1 MYKQFFGL
9 TRNPF
14 EISPDPFFYHATP
27 RHNEALANLHYG
39 VGRRKGFIVIT
50 GEVGTGKTLLV
61 RCLLA
66 ELRKNNIA
74 FGYVFNPLLS
84 VTEFFQYIMADLGLP
99 YTGRTKTEMLLDL
112 NRFLIQRHARGL
124 ITALVVDE
132 AQALRSDLLE
142 EIRLLTNLETSQQ
155 KLLQI
160 VLMGQPELDAVLDSA
175 ALRQLKQRVSLR
187 CQLLPLDEPQ
197 VRLYIQSRLERAGA
211 AAEPPIFSNE
221 AFSKIYEYSHG
232 IPRIINTLCE
242 NALVNAFAR
251 EQRTVTG
258 EMITEVADDFR
269 LSNAPPPSMPE
280 QEISIPSAVSGDN
293 GESLLRSLF
302 RLLRNTD
309 SQQTNSD
316 EKPMHT
322 SAGRRV

>member
-9 TRNPF
+9 TKNPF

-84 VTEFFQYIMADLGLP
+84 TTEFFQYIMADLGLQ
-99 YTGRTKTEMLLDL
+99 YSGRSKTEMLLDL

-132 AQALRSDLLE
+132 AQALRPELLE

-160 VLMGQPELDAVLDSA
+160 VLMGQPELESILDSPS
-175 ALRQLKQRVSLR
+175 LRQLKQRISLR
-187 CQLLPLDEPQ
+187 CQLFPFDEAQ
-197 VRLYIQSRLERAGA
+197 THSYVLSRLERAGA
-211 AAEPPIFSNE
+211 KPEPPIFEPE
-221 AFSKIYEYSHG
+221 ALTKIFEYSRG
-232 IPRIINTLCE
+232 IPRIINNLCE
-242 NALVNAFAR
+242 NSMVNAFAR
-251 EQRTVTG
+251 QQRNVTADL
-258 EMITEVADDFR
+258 ITEVAADFR
-269 LSNAPPPSMPE
+269 LTESASMPE
-280 QEISIPSAVSGDN
+280 QPVEAGAVAQDSN
-293 GESLLRSLF
+293 ESLLRSLF
-302 RLLRNTD
+302 RVLRTMDNA
-309 SQQTNSD
+309 QALE
-316 EKPMHT
+316 EKSVP
-322 SAGRRV
+322 SADGRRG

>member
-9 TRNPF
+9 TKNPF

-84 VTEFFQYIMADLGLP
+84 TTEFFQYIMADLGLQ
-99 YTGRTKTEMLLDL
+99 YGGRSKTEMLLDL
-112 NRFLIQRHARGL
+112 NRFLIQLHARGL

-132 AQALRSDLLE
+132 AQALRPELLE

-160 VLMGQPELDAVLDSA
+160 VLMGQPELESALDSPS
-175 ALRQLKQRVSLR
+175 LRQLKQRVSLR
-187 CQLLPLDEPQ
+187 CQLLPLDEAQ
-197 VRLYIQSRLERAGA
+197 THGYVLSRLERAGA
-211 AAEPPIFSNE
+211 KPEPPIF
-221 AFSKIYEYSHG
+221 ARG
-232 IPRIINTLCE
+232 IPRIINNLCE
-242 NALVNAFAR
+242 NSMVNAFAR
-251 EQRTVTG
+251 QQRSVTAD
-258 EMITEVADDFR
+258 MITEVAADFR
-269 LSNAPPPSMPE
+269 LTGSALVPE
-280 QEISIPSAVSGDN
+280 QPVEAGAVAQDSN
-293 GESLLRSLF
+293 ESLLRSLF
-302 RLLRNTD
+302 RVLRTMDNAQALEEK
-309 SQQTNSD
+309 SVPSD
-316 EKPMHT
+316 D
-322 SAGRRV
+322 GRRV

>member
-14 EISPDPFFYHATP
+14 EISPDPFFYHPTP

-74 FGYVFNPLLS
+74 FAYVFNPLLP
-84 VTEFFQYIMADLGLP
+84 VVEFFQYIMADLGLT
-99 YTGRTKTEMLLDL
+99 YAGRTKAEMLLDL

-132 AQALRSDLLE
+132 AQALRPELLE

-160 VLMGQPELDAVLDSA
+160 VLMGQPELEVILDSQE
-175 ALRQLKQRVSLR
+175 LRQLKQRVALR
-187 CQLLPLDEPQ
+187 CQLQPLDAAQ
-197 VRLYIQSRLERAGA
+197 THAYVLSRLERAGA
-211 AAEPPIFSNE
+211 APASPVFSPE
-221 AFSKIYEYSHG
+221 ALERIYEYSRG
-232 IPRIINTLCE
+232 IPRVINTLCE
-242 NALVNAFAR
+242 NSMVNAFAR
-251 EQRTVTG
+251 EQRPVSP
-258 EMITEVADDFR
+258 EIISDVAADFR
-269 LSNAPPPSMPE
+269 LTPPSLPE
-280 QEISIPSAVSGDN
+280 ESALPVTAREDN
-293 GESLLRSLF
+293 EDGLLRSLF
-302 RLLRNTD
+302 RLLRTMDN
-309 SQQTNSD
+309 QTMEA
-316 EKPMHT
+316 EKSLHT
-322 SAGRRV
+322 VAGRRV

>member
-14 EISPDPFFYHATP
+14 EISPDPFFYHPTP

-61 RCLLA
+61 RCLLS

-74 FGYVFNPLLS
+74 FAYVFNPLLP
-84 VTEFFQYIMADLGLP
+84 VVEFFQYIMADFGLP
-99 YTGRTKTEMLLDL
+99 YAGRTKTEMLLDL

-132 AQALRSDLLE
+132 AQALRADLLE

-160 VLMGQPELDAVLDSA
+160 VLMGQPELELVLDSPE
-175 ALRQLKQRVSLR
+175 LRQLKQRISLR

-197 VRLYIQSRLERAGA
+197 TRAYVLSRLERAGA
-211 AAEPPIFSNE
+211 PPEPPIFSDE
-221 AFSKIYEYSHG
+221 ALEKLFEYSRG
-232 IPRIINTLCE
+232 IPRIINNLCE
-242 NALVNAFAR
+242 NTMVSAFSS
-251 EQRTVTG
+251 EQRPVTA
-258 EMITEVADDFR
+258 EMVTDVAADFR
-269 LSNAPPPSMPE
+269 LINPSLPE
-280 QEISIPSAVSGDN
+280 EIPLATAAREEN
-293 GESLLRSLF
+293 NESLLRSLF
-302 RLLRNTD
+302 RMLRTMDNQELEADKTM
-309 SQQTNSD
+309 QT
-316 EKPMHT
+316 T
-322 SAGRRV
+322 AARRI

>member
-9 TRNPF
+9 SKNPF
-14 EISPDPFFYHATP
+14 EISPDPYFYHATP

-84 VTEFFQYIMADLGLP
+84 TTEFFQYIMADLGLQ
-99 YTGRTKTEMLLDL
+99 YSGRSKTEMLLDL

-132 AQALRSDLLE
+132 AQALRPELLE

-160 VLMGQPELDAVLDSA
+160 VLMGQPELEAVLDSPS
-175 ALRQLKQRVSLR
+175 LRQLKQRVSLR
-187 CQLLPLDEPQ
+187 CQLLPLDEEQ
-197 VRLYIQSRLERAGA
+197 TRSYVLSRLERAGA
-211 AAEPPIFSNE
+211 KPEPPIFDAE
-221 AFSKIYEYSHG
+221 GLAKIYEYSRG
-232 IPRIINTLCE
+232 IPRIINNLCE
-242 NALVNAFAR
+242 NSMVAAFAR
-251 EQRTVTG
+251 EIRTVTP
-258 EMITEVADDFR
+258 EMISEVAADFR
-269 LSNAPPPSMPE
+269 LGTTAAVPEEPAGANALPVE
-280 QEISIPSAVSGDN
+280 N
-293 GESLLRSLF
+293 NESLLRSLF
-302 RLLRNTD
+302 RLLRTMDNE
-309 SQQTNSD
+309 QPLE
-316 EKPMHT
+316 EKSIP
-322 SAGRRV
+322 SADGRRI

>member
-14 EISPDPFFYHATP
+14 EISPDPFFYHPTP

-61 RCLLA
+61 RCLLS

-74 FGYVFNPLLS
+74 FAYVFNPLLP
-84 VTEFFQYIMADLGLP
+84 VVEFFQYIMADFGLP
-99 YTGRTKTEMLLDL
+99 YAGRTKTEMLLDL

-132 AQALRSDLLE
+132 AQALRADLLE

-160 VLMGQPELDAVLDSA
+160 VLMGQPELELVLDSPE
-175 ALRQLKQRVSLR
+175 LRQLKQRVSLR
-187 CQLLPLDEPQ
+187 CQLLPLDESQ
-197 VRLYIQSRLERAGA
+197 TRAYILSRLERAGA
-211 AAEPPIFSNE
+211 AADAPIFSDE
-221 AFSKIYEYSHG
+221 ALSKVFEYSRG
-232 IPRIINTLCE
+232 IPRIINNLCE
-242 NALVNAFAR
+242 NSMVSAFSA
-251 EQRTVTG
+251 EQRPVTADV
-258 EMITEVADDFR
+258 ITDVAADFR
-269 LSNAPPPSMPE
+269 LISPALPEEVPMAAVAREESN
-280 QEISIPSAVSGDN
+280 
-293 GESLLRSLF
+293 ESLLRSLF
-302 RLLRNTD
+302 RMLRTMDNQDLDTD
-309 SQQTNSD
+309 KSMQTI
-316 EKPMHT
+316 
-322 SAGRRV
+322 AGRRV

>member
-9 TRNPF
+9 TKNPF
-14 EISPDPFFYHATP
+14 EISPDPYFYHATP

-66 ELRKNNIA
+66 ELRKSNIA

-84 VTEFFQYIMADLGLP
+84 TTEFFQYIMADLGLP
-99 YTGRTKTEMLLDL
+99 YSGRSKTEMLLDL

-132 AQALRSDLLE
+132 AQALRPELLE

-160 VLMGQPELDAVLDSA
+160 VLMGQPELEAVLDSPS
-175 ALRQLKQRVSLR
+175 LRQLKQRVSLR
-187 CQLLPLDEPQ
+187 CQLLPLDEEQ
-197 VRLYIQSRLERAGA
+197 TRGYVLSRLERAGA
-211 AAEPPIFSNE
+211 KPEPLIFEPE
-221 AFSKIYEYSHG
+221 ALTKVFEYSRG
-232 IPRIINTLCE
+232 IPRIINNLCE
-242 NALVNAFAR
+242 NAMVNAFAR
-251 EQRTVTG
+251 EQRNVTAD
-258 EMITEVADDFR
+258 MIAEVAADFR
-269 LSNAPPPSMPE
+269 LTGSISATEDTAAASTVPPE
-280 QEISIPSAVSGDN
+280 N
-293 GESLLRSLF
+293 NESLLRSLF
-302 RLLRNTD
+302 KLLRTMD
-309 SQQTNSD
+309 SNQSIE
-316 EKPMHT
+316 EKPVP
-322 SAGRRV
+322 SADGRRV

>member
-9 TRNPF
+9 TKNPF
-14 EISPDPFFYHATP
+14 EISPDPYFYHATP

-84 VTEFFQYIMADLGLP
+84 TTEFFQYIMADLGLQ
-99 YTGRTKTEMLLDL
+99 YSGRSKTEMLLDL

-132 AQALRSDLLE
+132 AQALRPELLE

-160 VLMGQPELDAVLDSA
+160 VLMGQPELEGVLDSPT
-175 ALRQLKQRVSLR
+175 LRQLKQRVSLR
-187 CQLLPLDEPQ
+187 CQLLPLDEEQ
-197 VRLYIQSRLERAGA
+197 THSYVLSRLERAGGSP
-211 AAEPPIFSNE
+211 EPAIFEPE
-221 AFSKIYEYSHG
+221 ALTRVFEYSRG
-232 IPRIINTLCE
+232 IPRIINNLCE
-242 NALVNAFAR
+242 NSMVNAFAR
-251 EQRTVTG
+251 QQHTVTG
-258 EMITEVADDFR
+258 EMITEVAADFR
-269 LSNAPPPSMPE
+269 LTTSTSVPEEPVGAGAVPPE
-280 QEISIPSAVSGDN
+280 N
-293 GESLLRSLF
+293 NESLLRSLF
-302 RLLRNTD
+302 RALRTMD
-309 SQQTNSD
+309 SAQSLE
-316 EKPMHT
+316 EKPIP
-322 SAGRRV
+322 SADGRRI

>member
-9 TRNPF
+9 TKNPF
-14 EISPDPFFYHATP
+14 EISPDPYFYHATP

-84 VTEFFQYIMADLGLP
+84 TTEFFQYIMADLGLQ
-99 YTGRTKTEMLLDL
+99 YSGRSKTEMLLDL

-132 AQALRSDLLE
+132 AQALRPELLE

-160 VLMGQPELDAVLDSA
+160 VLMGQPELEGVLDSPN
-175 ALRQLKQRVSLR
+175 LRQLKQRVSLR
-187 CQLLPLDEPQ
+187 CQLLPLDEEQ
-197 VRLYIQSRLERAGA
+197 TRSYVLSRLERAGA
-211 AAEPPIFSNE
+211 PPEPPIFEEE
-221 AFSKIYEYSHG
+221 ALAKIYEYSRG
-232 IPRIINTLCE
+232 IPRIINNLCE
-242 NALVNAFAR
+242 NVMVNAFAR
-251 EQRTVTG
+251 EIRTVTPD
-258 EMITEVADDFR
+258 MIAEVAADFR
-269 LSNAPPPSMPE
+269 LGASASAPE
-280 QEISIPSAVSGDN
+280 QAADVTATAAEN
-293 GESLLRSLF
+293 NESLLRSLL
-302 RLLRNTD
+302 RLVRTVDNAQPLE
-309 SQQTNSD
+309 
-316 EKPMHT
+316 EKNIP
-322 SAGRRV
+322 SADGRRV

>member
-9 TRNPF
+9 ARNPF
-14 EISPDPFFYHATP
+14 EISPDPFFYHPTP

-74 FGYVFNPLLS
+74 FGYVFNPLLP
-84 VTEFFQYIMADLGLP
+84 VVEFFQYIMADFGLP
-99 YTGRTKTEMLLDL
+99 YAGRTKAEMLLEL

-132 AQALRSDLLE
+132 AQALRPELLE

-160 VLMGQPELDAVLDSA
+160 VLMGQPELEMVLDSPE
-175 ALRQLKQRVSLR
+175 LRQLKQRVALR
-187 CQLLPLDEPQ
+187 CQLQPLDEQ
-197 VRLYIQSRLERAGA
+197 QTRAYVLSRLERGGA
-211 AAEPPIFSNE
+211 PAEPAIFSEE
-221 AFSKIYEYSHG
+221 ALSKVFEFSRG
-232 IPRIINTLCE
+232 IPRIINNLCE
-242 NALVNAFAR
+242 NSMVNAFAR
-251 EQRTVTG
+251 EQRPVTG
-258 EMITEVADDFR
+258 EMVTDVAADFR
-269 LSNAPPPSMPE
+269 LISPALPE
-280 QEISIPSAVSGDN
+280 EIPASIAAREEN
-293 GESLLRSLF
+293 NESILRSLF
-302 RLLRNTD
+302 RALRTMDN
-309 SQQTNSD
+309 QQLQA
-316 EKPMHT
+316 EKPMPAT
-322 SAGRRV
+322 AGRRV

>member
-14 EISPDPFFYHATP
+14 EISPDPYFYHPTP

-61 RCLLA
+61 RCLLS

-74 FGYVFNPLLS
+74 FGYVFNPLLP
-84 VTEFFQYIMADLGLP
+84 VVEFFQYIMADFGLP
-99 YTGRTKTEMLLDL
+99 YSGRTKTEMLLDL

-132 AQALRSDLLE
+132 AQALRAELLE

-160 VLMGQPELDAVLDSA
+160 VLMGQPELEVVLDSPE
-175 ALRQLKQRVSLR
+175 LRQLKQRVALR
-187 CQLLPLDEPQ
+187 CQLQPLDESQ
-197 VRLYIQSRLERAGA
+197 THAYVLSRLERAGA
-211 AAEPPIFSNE
+211 PAEPEVFSEE
-221 AFSKIYEYSHG
+221 ALSKIFEYSRG

-242 NALVNAFAR
+242 NSMVSAFSC
-251 EQRTVTG
+251 EQRPVTADI
-258 EMITEVADDFR
+258 ITDVAADFR
-269 LSNAPPPSMPE
+269 LISPALPE
-280 QEISIPSAVSGDN
+280 EVPLAAAAVAAN
-293 GESLLRSLF
+293 NESLLRSLF
-302 RLLRNTD
+302 RMVRSMDN
-309 SQQTNSD
+309 QTLEAN
-316 EKPMHT
+316 K
-322 SAGRRV
+322 

>member
-9 TRNPF
+9 ARNPF
-14 EISPDPFFYHATP
+14 EISPDPFFYHPTP

-74 FGYVFNPLLS
+74 FAYVFNPLLP
-84 VTEFFQYIMADLGLP
+84 VVEFFQYIMADLGLP
-99 YTGRTKTEMLLDL
+99 YAGRTKTEMLLDL

-132 AQALRSDLLE
+132 AQALRTDLLE

-160 VLMGQPELDAVLDSA
+160 VLLGQPELEVILDSA
-175 ALRQLKQRVSLR
+175 ELRQLKQRVALR
-187 CQLLPLDEPQ
+187 CQLQPLDHEQ
-197 VRLYIQSRLERAGA
+197 TRAYVLSRLERAGA
-211 AAEPPIFSNE
+211 PKEPPIFSDD
-221 AFSKIYEYSHG
+221 AFDKLYEFSRG
-232 IPRIINTLCE
+232 IPRIINNLCE
-242 NALVNAFAR
+242 NSMVIAFAH
-251 EQRTVTG
+251 EQRPVTG
-258 EMITEVADDFR
+258 KMITEVATDFR
-269 LSNAPPPSMPE
+269 LIPQGMPE
-280 QEISIPSAVSGDN
+280 DITISRTAAEEN
-293 GESLLRSLF
+293 NESLLRSLF
-302 RLLRNTD
+302 RMMRTMDND
-309 SQQTNSD
+309 NQTMPA
-316 EKPMHT
+316 EKPLQAT
-322 SAGRRV
+322 AGRRV

>member
-9 TRNPF
+9 TKNPF
-14 EISPDPFFYHATP
+14 EISPDPYFYHATP

-84 VTEFFQYIMADLGLP
+84 TNEFFQYIMADLGLQ
-99 YTGRTKTEMLLDL
+99 YSGRSKTEMLLDL

-132 AQALRSDLLE
+132 AQALRPELLE

-160 VLMGQPELDAVLDSA
+160 VLMGQPELEVVLDSPS
-175 ALRQLKQRVSLR
+175 LRQLKQRVSLR
-187 CQLLPLDEPQ
+187 CQLLPLDEEQ
-197 VRLYIQSRLERAGA
+197 TRSYILSRLERAGA
-211 AAEPPIFSNE
+211 KGDPPIFDE
-221 AFSKIYEYSHG
+221 DALKKVYEYSRG
-232 IPRIINTLCE
+232 IPRIINNLCE
-242 NALVNAFAR
+242 NSMVNAFAR
-251 EQRTVTG
+251 EIRTVNP
-258 EMITEVADDFR
+258 EMISEVAADFR
-269 LSNAPPPSMPE
+269 LGTKPSVPE
-280 QEISIPSAVSGDN
+280 QPADASIAAEN
-293 GESLLRSLF
+293 NESLLRSVF
-302 RLLRNTD
+302 RALRSMDNA
-309 SQQTNSD
+309 QQLE
-316 EKPMHT
+316 EKSIP
-322 SAGRRV
+322 SADGRRV

>member
-9 TRNPF
+9 TKNPF
-14 EISPDPFFYHATP
+14 EISPDPYFYHATP

-84 VTEFFQYIMADLGLP
+84 TTEFFQYIMADMGLQ
-99 YTGRTKTEMLLDL
+99 YNGRSKTEMLLDL

-132 AQALRSDLLE
+132 AQALRPELLE
-142 EIRLLTNLETSQQ
+142 EVRLLTNLETSQQ

-160 VLMGQPELDAVLDSA
+160 VLMGQPELEVVLDSPS
-175 ALRQLKQRVSLR
+175 LRQLKQRVSLR
-187 CQLLPLDEPQ
+187 CQLLPLDEQ
-197 VRLYIQSRLERAGA
+197 QTHSYVLSRLERAGA
-211 AAEPPIFSNE
+211 KSEPAIFEAE
-221 AFSKIYEYSHG
+221 ALSKIFEYSRG
-232 IPRIINTLCE
+232 IPRIINNLCE
-242 NALVNAFAR
+242 NSMVNAFAR
-251 EQRTVTG
+251 QQRTVTG
-258 EMITEVADDFR
+258 DMITEVAADFR
-269 LSNAPPPSMPE
+269 LTGST
-280 QEISIPSAVSGDN
+280 SIPEESVESVAVPSEN
-293 GESLLRSLF
+293 NESLLRSLF
-302 RLLRNTD
+302 RVLRTME
-309 SQQTNSD
+309 SAQSPE
-316 EKPMHT
+316 EKPVP
-322 SAGRRV
+322 SADGRRV

>member
-9 TRNPF
+9 ARNPF
-14 EISPDPFFYHATP
+14 EISPDPFFYHPTP

-84 VTEFFQYIMADLGLP
+84 TSEFFQYIMADLGLQ
-99 YTGRTKTEMLLDL
+99 YSGRSKTEMLLDL

-132 AQALRSDLLE
+132 AQALRPELLE

-160 VLMGQPELDAVLDSA
+160 VLMGQPELEVVLDSPS
-175 ALRQLKQRVSLR
+175 LRQLKQRISLR
-187 CQLLPLDEPQ
+187 CQLLSLDEQ
-197 VRLYIQSRLERAGA
+197 QTHSYVLSRLERAGA
-211 AAEPPIFSNE
+211 KSEPAIFEPE
-221 AFSKIYEYSHG
+221 ALSKIFEYSHG
-232 IPRIINTLCE
+232 IPRIINNLCE
-242 NALVNAFAR
+242 NSMVNAFAR
-251 EQRTVTG
+251 QQHTVTAD
-258 EMITEVADDFR
+258 MITEVATDFR
-269 LSNAPPPSMPE
+269 LTGPT
-280 QEISIPSAVSGDN
+280 SIPEESVESVGVPSEN
-293 GESLLRSLF
+293 NESLLRTLF
-302 RLLRNTD
+302 RVLRTMD
-309 SQQTNSD
+309 SAQSLE
-316 EKPMHT
+316 EKPVL
-322 SAGRRV
+322 SADGRRV

>member
-9 TRNPF
+9 TKNPF
-14 EISPDPFFYHATP
+14 EISPDPYFYHATP

-84 VTEFFQYIMADLGLP
+84 TTEFFQYIMADLGLQ
-99 YTGRTKTEMLLDL
+99 YSGRSKTEMLLDL

-132 AQALRSDLLE
+132 AQALRPELLE

-160 VLMGQPELDAVLDSA
+160 VLMGQPELEGVLDSPS
-175 ALRQLKQRVSLR
+175 LRQLKQRVSLR
-187 CQLLPLDEPQ
+187 CQLLPLDEQ
-197 VRLYIQSRLERAGA
+197 QTHSYVLSRLERAGA
-211 AAEPPIFSNE
+211 SAEPAIFEPE
-221 AFSKIYEYSHG
+221 ALTKIFEYSRG
-232 IPRIINTLCE
+232 IPRIINNLCE
-242 NALVNAFAR
+242 NSMVNAFAR
-251 EQRTVTG
+251 QQHTVTG
-258 EMITEVADDFR
+258 DMISEVAADFR
-269 LSNAPPPSMPE
+269 LITAT
-280 QEISIPSAVSGDN
+280 SIPEEPVDAGAVPAEN
-293 GESLLRSLF
+293 NESILRSLF
-302 RLLRNTD
+302 RALRTMD
-309 SQQTNSD
+309 SAQSLE
-316 EKPMHT
+316 EKSIP
-322 SAGRRV
+322 SADGRRV

>member
-9 TRNPF
+9 KRNPF
-14 EISPDPFFYHATP
+14 EISPDPFFYHPTP

-61 RCLLA
+61 RCLLS

-74 FGYVFNPLLS
+74 FGYVFNPILP
-84 VTEFFQYIMADLGLP
+84 VVEFFQYIMADLGLP
-99 YTGRTKTEMLLDL
+99 YAGRNKTEMLLDL

-160 VLMGQPELDAVLDSA
+160 VLLGQPELELVLDSPE
-175 ALRQLKQRVSLR
+175 LRQLKQRVALR
-187 CQLLPLDEPQ
+187 CQLQPLDEAQ
-197 VRLYIQSRLERAGA
+197 TRAYILSRLERAGA
-211 AAEPPIFSNE
+211 PSEPAVFSDD
-221 AFSKIYEYSHG
+221 ALSKVFEYSRG
-232 IPRIINTLCE
+232 IPRLINNLCE
-242 NALVNAFAR
+242 NSMVNAFAN
-251 EQRTVTG
+251 EQRPVSSQI
-258 EMITEVADDFR
+258 ITDVAADFR
-269 LSNAPPPSMPE
+269 LISPALPE
-280 QEISIPSAVSGDN
+280 EVPSAAAVAEEN
-293 GESLLRSLF
+293 NESLLRSLF
-302 RLLRNTD
+302 RMVRNMD
-309 SQQTNSD
+309 NPSL
-316 EKPMHT
+316 ET
-322 SAGRRV
+322 SKSISTTAARRV

>member
-14 EISPDPFFYHATP
+14 EISPDPFFYHPTP

-66 ELRKNNIA
+66 ELRKSNIA

-84 VTEFFQYIMADLGLP
+84 TMEFFQYIMADLGLP
-99 YTGRTKTEMLLDL
+99 YAGRSKTEILLDL

-124 ITALVVDE
+124 NTALVIDE
-132 AQALRSDLLE
+132 AQALKPELLE

-160 VLMGQPELDAVLDSA
+160 VLLGQPELEAVLDSPE
-175 ALRQLKQRVSLR
+175 LRQLKQRIALR
-187 CQLLPLDEPQ
+187 CQLLPLDEQ
-197 VRLYIQSRLERAGA
+197 QTRAYVLSRLERAGA
-211 AAEPPIFSNE
+211 KPDGAVFSEE
-221 AFSKIYEYSHG
+221 ALSTLHDYSRG
-232 IPRIINTLCE
+232 IPRIINNLCE

-251 EQRTVTG
+251 QQKPVDSD
-258 EMITEVADDFR
+258 IVAEVASDFR
-269 LSNAPPPSMPE
+269 LTPLSVPE
-280 QEISIPSAVSGDN
+280 ETISSVRERED
-293 GESLLRSLF
+293 GESMLRSLF
-302 RLLRNTD
+302 RAIRSTENESLE
-309 SQQTNSD
+309 Q
-316 EKPMHT
+316 KPT
-322 SAGRRV
+322 SSNAVRRA